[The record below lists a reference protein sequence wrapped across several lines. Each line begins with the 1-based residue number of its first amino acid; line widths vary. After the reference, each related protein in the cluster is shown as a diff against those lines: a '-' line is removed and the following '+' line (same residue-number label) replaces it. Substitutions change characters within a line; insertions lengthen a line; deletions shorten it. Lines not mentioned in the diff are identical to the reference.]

1 MNLAE
6 PTGQKCFRNIEI
18 INPRTVVSLALQ
30 VPACASFRPKLRHAL
45 REDVMK
51 YLRFRVC
58 IQVVLLTTTV
68 TLSQVFAEE
77 SPQQKVNNDTQN
89 NGGNSYVGQGILQV
103 LPKSA
108 GAVKAAFPSDPG
120 RTGVKISS
128 PGRTYGALTV
138 ILAAAGGAAALSFLL
153 TRGGD
158 KHASPAPVT
167 TSPPAPVTLAPV
179 TTSPLAPVTTSVTPG
194 TPVISAPP
202 GH

>member
-1 MNLAE
+1 
-6 PTGQKCFRNIEI
+6 
-18 INPRTVVSLALQ
+18 
-30 VPACASFRPKLRHAL
+30 
-45 REDVMK
+45 MK

-68 TLSQVFAEE
+68 TLSQVLAEE
-77 SPQQKVNNDTQN
+77 SPQQKPNNTQDS
-89 NGGNSYVGQGILQV
+89 GGNSYVGQGILQV

-108 GAVKAAFPSDPG
+108 GAAKAAFPNDQG
-120 RTGVKISS
+120 RTGVKVSS

-138 ILAAAGGAAALSFLL
+138 ILIAAGGAAALSYLL

-158 KHASPAPVT
+158 KHAPPAPVT
-167 TSPPAPVTLAPV
+167 TSPIAPV
-179 TTSPLAPVTTSVTPG
+179 TTSPVTTSVTPG

>member
-1 MNLAE
+1 
-6 PTGQKCFRNIEI
+6 
-18 INPRTVVSLALQ
+18 
-30 VPACASFRPKLRHAL
+30 
-45 REDVMK
+45 MK
-51 YLRFRVC
+51 YLRLRVC

-89 NGGNSYVGQGILQV
+89 NGENSYVGQGILQV

-108 GAVKAAFPSDPG
+108 GTVKAAFPSDPG
-120 RTGVKISS
+120 RTGAKVRS

-138 ILAAAGGAAALSFLL
+138 ILMAAGGAAALSYLL

-158 KHASPAPVT
+158 KHAP
-167 TSPPAPVTLAPV
+167 LAPA
-179 TTSPLAPVTTSVTPG
+179 TTSPLAPVATSPVAPVTTSVTASA
-194 TPVISAPP
+194 PVISAPP